1 MAIRDIVQAAAGV
14 GGDKLYVDDVFSTY
28 LYAGNGSTQTITN
41 GIDLAGEGG
50 MVWNKCRTYAA
61 NHAMSDTE
69 RGIPSTL
76 KPNKTLVES
85 TSTGFFTSFNSDGW
99 SMGGNTETNLANEQF
114 ASWTWRKAPKFFDIV
129 TYTGNGVAR
138 NIAHSLG
145 SVPGMIICKST
156 TYGLG
161 WPVYHRSL
169 GQYTNTLYLDATSS
183 AGTSKW
189 NEQLPTD
196 SAFPI
201 SANDYVNKAG
211 ETYVAY
217 LFAHNAGGFGDD
229 GDQNVISCGSYT
241 GNGAVGNEV
250 TLGFEPQ
257 WLLVK
262 SSTLGENWWL
272 VDVMRGMPVK
282 DYTGAKGLRP
292 NTNSAEATPFGLYP
306 TATGFVLADGGGAI
320 NENNATYIYMAI
332 RRPMKTPESGTEV
345 FNASSGGGS
354 PYSFTAGFPV
364 DMAIYARTNATSP
377 RYNWSRLWGHRL
389 DTTTTGAE
397 QFYNN
402 NTWAVD
408 SNTQTANGWQGANDF
423 AWMFKRA
430 PSFMDVVCDTGTGS
444 PKTEAHNLGVVP
456 ELIIRKSRSNSG
468 PYWLVGST
476 YLSFSNDEYLRLST
490 TGATQVGG
498 GSYWNGTAPTS
509 SVFSV
514 GNNSYS
520 NGNNYTFVNYL
531 FATLAGVSKV
541 GSYSGTGAAVNVDCG
556 FSAGARFILIKRT
569 DSTGD
574 WYVWDSVRGI
584 VAGNDPYLRLN
595 STAAEVTNTDYIDPL
610 ASGFTVTSSA
620 PAALNASGGSY
631 LFLAIA

>member
-1 MAIRDIVQAAAGV
+1 MAIRDIVQTAAGV

-28 LYAGNGSTQTITN
+28 LYTGNGSTQTITN

-217 LFAHNAGGFGDD
+217 IFAHDSGGFGDD
-229 GDQNVISCGSYT
+229 GEQNVISCGSYT
-241 GNGAVGNEV
+241 ADPTYGVGTVN
-250 TLGFEPQ
+250 LGFEPQ
-257 WLLVK
+257 FILMKRADSASDWRMF
-262 SSTLGENWWL
+262 
-272 VDVMRGMPVK
+272 DVLRGW
-282 DYTGAKGLRP
+282 DNAAAKHLNP
-292 NTNSAEATPFGLYP
+292 NLAAAEAGSGTLP
-306 TATGFVLADGGGAI
+306 TATGFHDGGIWGAG
-320 NENNATYIYMAI
+320 AQVIYMAI
-332 RRPMKTPESGTEV
+332 RRPMKPPEAGTEV
-345 FNASSGGGS
+345 FAVDQFTTGQTA
-354 PYSFTAGFPV
+354 PSFISDFPV
-364 DMAIYARTNATSP
+364 DMAWLRNTPSANTFLATRLLGAGVLKTNTTDTWGASGT
-377 RYNWSRLWGHRL
+377 YNFDYMDGWNSSTR
-389 DTTTTGAE
+389 
-397 QFYNN
+397 
-402 NTWAVD
+402 D
-408 SNTQTANGWQGANDF
+408 STYYS
-423 AWMFKRA
+423 WMFKRA
-430 PSFMDVVCDTGTGS
+430 PGFFDVVAYTGNGVAGRTV
-444 PKTEAHNLGVVP
+444 THNLGVVP
-456 ELIIRKSRSNSG
+456 ELMIVKCRNSTG
-468 PYWLVGST
+468 RYWAT
-476 YLSFSNDEYLRLST
+476 YYGDPTKLLQLNDSV
-490 TGATQVGG
+490 ATATAPH
-498 GSYWNGTAPTS
+498 WNSTAPTE
-509 SVFSV
+509 SVFSL
-514 GNNSYS
+514 GAQ
-520 NGNNYTFVNYL
+520 GQVNASPLTYVAYL

-541 GSYSGTGAAVNVDCG
+541 GSYTGTAADLNIDCG

-574 WYVWDSVRGI
+574 WYYWDSVRGI
-584 VAGNDPYLRLN
+584 TAGNDPYMLLN
-595 STAAEVTNTDYIDPL
+595 STAAEVTSTDYIDPL
-610 ASGFTVTSSA
+610 SSGFTVTSTA